1 MKKNKEKK
9 DNNEIFDNLSFSIL
23 CYEFNKI
30 NLNDS
35 NVYSQDSEFKIITL
49 IKIEEIMISPEKK
62 IFLELLVLKIKMKKK
77 EIYFLYL
84 II

>member
-1 MKKNKEKK
+1 MIQLQIYLKKKKMKKNKEKK

-35 NVYSQDSEFKIITL
+35 NVYT
-49 IKIEEIMISPEKK
+49 
-62 IFLELLVLKIKMKKK
+62 
-77 EIYFLYL
+77 
-84 II
+84 